1 MIKKVKGYI
10 KNVYRLMRNP
20 QMLTL
25 PSSLSYY
32 FVLSIVPVISIIL
45 IIASNLNVS
54 VNYITSF
61 FQKNFSSEIVR
72 LITPMIT
79 KQAISIGFIIHTL
92 VAFYIVS
99 NGADAIIVASNL
111 VFNIENKNY
120 LKRRIK
126 ALLLAV
132 ALIVLITFLLVF
144 PAFGKQLIDV
154 LISIGSKSAF
164 VKVLETIYPI
174 LRFPLSL
181 IVIYFGVKFI
191 YVLAPDSKIKN
202 SHVIKGSIFTT
213 IGWILSTYAFSYY
226 AKNIASYNIYYAGL
240 SSIVVLMIWLYFLAF
255 IFVLG
260 LSMNY
265 QNAEKENELSNTQVL
280 KELEEKIK
288 INKINNQN

>member
-61 FQKNFSSEIVR
+61 FQKNFSSEVVR

-126 ALLLAV
+126 AFLLAV

-144 PAFGKQLIDV
+144 PAFGKQLISV
-154 LISIGSKSAF
+154 FISIGSKNTF
-164 VKVLETIYPI
+164 VKVLESIYPI

-191 YVLAPDSKIKN
+191 FCFVVRAVKKF
-202 SHVIKGSIFTT
+202 VIPVRGRNL
-213 IGWILSTYAFSYY
+213 GNAIL
-226 AKNIASYNIYYAGL
+226 AGL
-240 SSIVVLMIWLYFLAF
+240 DVVPKLIF
-255 IFVLG
+255 I
-260 LSMNY
+260 
-265 QNAEKENELSNTQVL
+265 
-280 KELEEKIK
+280 
-288 INKINNQN
+288 

>member
-61 FQKNFSSEIVR
+61 FQKNFSSEVVR

-126 ALLLAV
+126 AFLLAV

-144 PAFGKQLIDV
+144 PAFGKQLISV
-154 LISIGSKSAF
+154 FISIGSKNTF
-164 VKVLETIYPI
+164 VKVLESIYPI

-226 AKNIASYNIYYAGL
+226 AKNIASYN
-240 SSIVVLMIWLYFLAF
+240 M
-255 IFVLG
+255 
-260 LSMNY
+260 
-265 QNAEKENELSNTQVL
+265 
-280 KELEEKIK
+280 
-288 INKINNQN
+288 